1 MTTKTNTQA
10 ASVKDGRAEAVAKFL
25 GCSVD
30 ELSLERYDHYGLET
44 YSFGREE
51 YAVGT
56 DEEADQAAAGYIKDS
71 AWAFRAEFIIDE
83 CGLPCE
89 MVEAIQAL
97 QEKKC
102 EGAND
107 SILALIERSKGGL
120 ESFVES
126 AVSADGRGHFL
137 SPYDGNENE
146 EGGFFIY
153 RIN

>member
-1 MTTKTNTQA
+1 MNTKNNTQA

-56 DEEADQAAAGYIKDS
+56 DAEADQAAASYIKDS
-71 AWAFRAEFIIDE
+71 AWAFRAGFIIDE